1 MPHPSPPISPAS
13 RRERVPGW
21 ARLPLCGLTGLVLG
35 SVVAVPGS
43 WQDGLLVGWVASAS
57 VFVAWTWATIW
68 PMDSTA
74 TRSHA
79 AREDAGRAAA
89 DIVILAAALAGLGAV
104 VLFLLSGSKSG
115 AGKDIQAAISVAG
128 VAAAWATVH
137 TLFTTRYARLY
148 YQSSAGGVDFNEDD
162 PPRYSDFAYLSFT
175 IGMTYQVSDTNL
187 KTKEIRATAL
197 RHALLSYLL
206 GVGIIAVTINLVAG
220 LGK

>member
-1 MPHPSPPISPAS
+1 MPHATAPRPETSH
-13 RRERVPGW
+13 REGVPGW
-21 ARLPLCGLTGLVLG
+21 ARLPLCGLAGAVAG
-35 SVVAVPGS
+35 GAVAVPGT
-43 WQDGLLVGWVASAS
+43 WQDGLLVGWVVSAG

-68 PMDSTA
+68 PMDSAA
-74 TRSHA
+74 TRVHA
-79 AREDAGRAAA
+79 AREDSGRAVA
-89 DIVILAAALAGLGAV
+89 DIVILAAAIAGLGAV

-115 AGKDIQAAISVAG
+115 SGKDLQAAISVAG

-148 YQSSAGGVDFNEDD
+148 YQPSPGGVDFNEDD
-162 PPRYSDFAYLSFT
+162 PPRYSDFAYLAFT

>member
-1 MPHPSPPISPAS
+1 
-13 RRERVPGW
+13 
-21 ARLPLCGLTGLVLG
+21 
-35 SVVAVPGS
+35 
-43 WQDGLLVGWVASAS
+43 
-57 VFVAWTWATIW
+57 
-68 PMDSTA
+68 MDAAA
-74 TRSHA
+74 TRAHA
-79 AREDAGRAAA
+79 AREDSGRAVA

-104 VLFLLSGSKSG
+104 VLFLLGGSKSG

-137 TLFTTRYARLY
+137 TLFATRYARLY
-148 YQSSAGGVDFNEDD
+148 YQTSPGGVDFNEDD
-162 PPRYSDFAYLSFT
+162 PPRYSDFAYLAFT

-187 KTKEIRATAL
+187 KTKQIRATAL

>member
-1 MPHPSPPISPAS
+1 MGA
-13 RRERVPGW
+13 
-21 ARLPLCGLTGLVLG
+21 A
-35 SVVAVPGS
+35 
-43 WQDGLLVGWVASAS
+43 
-57 VFVAWTWATIW
+57 
-68 PMDSTA
+68 A
-74 TRSHA
+74 TRGHA
-79 AREDAGRAAA
+79 AREDSGRAVA
-89 DIVILAAALAGLGAV
+89 DIVILAAALAGVGAV

-115 AGKDIQAAISVAG
+115 GGKDIQAAISVAG

-148 YQSSAGGVDFNEDD
+148 YQSPPGGVDFNEDD